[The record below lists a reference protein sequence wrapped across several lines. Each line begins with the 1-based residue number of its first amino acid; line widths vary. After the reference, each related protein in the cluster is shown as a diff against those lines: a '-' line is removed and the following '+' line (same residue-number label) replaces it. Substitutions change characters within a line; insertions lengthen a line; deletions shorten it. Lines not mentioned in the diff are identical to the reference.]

1 MKNPY
6 VFIIEGNI
14 SKFYFE
20 KSNIQF
26 NNFMDSLENFKEY
39 TKEKDPEYVRNNEAD
54 YIITERSIR
63 RLNSSFENEVPMM
76 IKALKKLGIVK
87 NIYIVLPTITLR
99 DSLKRFLNI
108 FEYEEI
114 YYEYD
119 SYKDEDVINS
129 FEDLKVHING
139 QNVPLKKIHEN
150 LISYDKENRV
160 KIMLLYG
167 PSGVGKT
174 ESIKQ
179 IANNIYGKDKLRRIQ
194 LSMLN
199 DSVGIDYVFGNNKYE
214 KSLMEDLNTRKSN
227 FILFDEFD
235 KCPSHLYNV
244 FYQMFDES
252 LFKDNH
258 FEVDLHGCTI
268 FCTSNFKN
276 ISEIQSRL
284 GNAIFNRI
292 DLFIEYNMINNVL
305 KEEILISYYKKVM
318 QKKSKKYT
326 ISSFEQQKILEILQ
340 AENLE
345 SLSVRGINKLVD
357 QTINRFIFNE
367 MLNAKETE
375 R

>member
-76 IKALKKLGIVK
+76 IKSLKKLGIVK

-108 FEYEEI
+108 FEYKEI

-129 FEDLKVHING
+129 FEDLKAHING

-235 KCPSHLYNV
+235 KCPPHLYNV

-268 FCTSNFKN
+268 FCTSNFKD

-318 QKKSKKYT
+318 QKKSTKYT